1 MHRFLAPAL
10 LVGLA
15 ATALANPGPG
25 LSSAQRK
32 KLTNLHMRIIVPGYL
47 PAGYR
52 VASVEVTKGDGY
64 TIDYKGPNGGEFI
77 IETASEGIGDILFTV
92 KGDTFEAN
100 GHLRTRSAFTGAIDM
115 DLYDTKRGV
124 HQFHT
129 NWYDL
134 GVKRKPRFIAISGKN
149 TKPAEASKVFKSL
162 RVMK

>member
-1 MHRFLAPAL
+1 MYRFLAPAL
-10 LVGLA
+10 LAGLA
-15 ATALANPGPG
+15 AATFANPGPG

-52 VASVEVTKGDGY
+52 VSSVEVTKGDGY
-64 TIDYKGPNGGEFI
+64 TIDYKGPKGGEFI

-92 KGDTFEAN
+92 NGDTFEPN
-100 GHLRTRSAFTGAIDM
+100 GHMKTRSKFTGPIDM
-115 DLYDTKRGV
+115 DLYDTKRV

-134 GVKRKPRFIAISGKN
+134 GEKRVPRFLAISGMN
-149 TKPAEASKVFKSL
+149 TKPSEVSKVFQSL
-162 RVMK
+162 REME